1 MRALLLTALMS
12 FVPTPPAGFQ
22 PVGQRA
28 EVMVYKRSGASGVEL
43 YAEGDIAAPPS
54 RVQAV
59 LLDYAHHS
67 RFVKDVAETR
77 ILRRDETALWVYQ
90 RLDLPMIADR
100 DFTLRVTWGQ
110 EGEVLWTRFTCD
122 NNQGPP
128 PQPGVVRVSVHDG
141 QWHLAPIA
149 GGTATHA
156 RYQVH
161 LELAGSLPGWMARSG
176 ATKEVPALFEGLRRE
191 VQQPPR

>member
-1 MRALLLTALMS
+1 MRALLLSVFLG

-28 EVMVYKRSGASGVEL
+28 EVLVYKRAGAAGVEL

-59 LLDYAHHS
+59 LLDYANHS

-77 ILRRDETALWVYQ
+77 ILRRSESALWVYQ

-110 EGEVLWTRFTCD
+110 DGDELWTRFSCD
-122 NNQGPP
+122 NEQGPP
-128 PQPGVVRVSVHDG
+128 PRSGVVRVSVHDG
-141 QWHLAPIA
+141 EWHLAPIA
-149 GGTATHA
+149 GGAATHA
-156 RYQVH
+156 RYKVH
-161 LELAGSLPGWMARSG
+161 LDLAGSLPGWMARSG

-191 VQQPPR
+191 VQQPAR